1 VVTVEFA
8 DIDGASAP
16 VHGFSASH
24 VASVVFPA
32 ALAWFCRNS
41 FHDLRIPD
49 LMNILKAVSLKIA
62 STLAFALMG
71 AQARYLGSTL
81 PVGEIVFARGLFALI
96 PILLFFG
103 WRGQLR
109 GALKTERRKAHL
121 VRGAFSV
128 VGTFCTFGALARL
141 PIADVTAIA
150 FIAPLITVVFAALI
164 LKEHVHAYRWSAVGV
179 GFCGVILMLSPYFGN
194 HAALT
199 TSMMIG
205 LSLALL
211 NAVSSGGAT
220 IQIRRLTATESSA
233 AIVIFMTLTVMAVSL
248 LTAPFGWRM
257 PAPGPEL
264 YLLIGIGIAGGL
276 GQMLFTESY
285 RFAPASFLAPF
296 DYTAMLWA
304 FLLGF
309 WMFGEVPTPY
319 VVGGAVIVAAAGIFV
334 ILRERH
340 LGLKR
345 LRDTPMSPISTMAD
359 DESDPDAPVTRPLK
373 TIREVA

>member
-1 VVTVEFA
+1 
-8 DIDGASAP
+8 
-16 VHGFSASH
+16 
-24 VASVVFPA
+24 
-32 ALAWFCRNS
+32 
-41 FHDLRIPD
+41 
-49 LMNILKAVSLKIA
+49 MNIFKAVSLKIA
-62 STLAFALMG
+62 STMAFAIMG
-71 AQARYLGSTL
+71 AQGRYLGSAVPL
-81 PVGEIVFARGLFALI
+81 GEIVFCRGLFALI
-96 PILLFFG
+96 PIVLFFG
-103 WRGQLR
+103 WRGQLGDAAR
-109 GALKTERRKAHL
+109 TTRFSAHL
-121 VRGAFSV
+121 VRGSFSV

-141 PIADVTAIA
+141 PIPDVTAIA
-150 FIAPLITVVFAALI
+150 FIAPLITVIFAALF
-164 LKEHVHAYRWSAVGV
+164 LKEKVYVYRWSAVAV
-179 GFCGVILMLSPYFGN
+179 GFSGVILMLSPYFGN

-199 TSMMIG
+199 TSMIIG

-233 AIVIFMTLTVMAVSL
+233 AIVIFMTLTVMAASL

-257 PAPGPEL
+257 PVGGWEIG
-264 YLLIGIGIAGGL
+264 LLVGIGISGGL

-285 RFAPASFLAPF
+285 RYAPASFLAPF

-304 FLLGF
+304 FLVGF

-319 VVGGAVIVAAAGIFV
+319 VVGGAVIVAGAGIFV

-359 DESDPDAPVTRPLK
+359 DEADPDAPVSRPLR
-373 TIREVA
+373 TVREVA

>member
-1 VVTVEFA
+1 
-8 DIDGASAP
+8 
-16 VHGFSASH
+16 
-24 VASVVFPA
+24 
-32 ALAWFCRNS
+32 
-41 FHDLRIPD
+41 
-49 LMNILKAVSLKIA
+49 MNILKAVSLKMA

-71 AQARYLGSTL
+71 AQGRYLGSTV

-109 GALKTERRKAHL
+109 GALQTQRRKAHL
-121 VRGAFSV
+121 VRGIFSV
-128 VGTFCTFGALARL
+128 TGTFCTFGALARL

-179 GFCGVILMLSPYFGN
+179 GFAGVILMLSPYFGN

-199 TSMMIG
+199 TSMMVG
-205 LSLALL
+205 LALALL

-233 AIVIFMTLTVMAVSL
+233 AIVIFMTLTVMVVSL
-248 LTAPFGWRM
+248 LTAPFGWHL
-257 PAPGPEL
+257 PAGGLEIG
-264 YLLIGIGIAGGL
+264 LLVGIGIAGGV

-319 VVGGAVIVAAAGIFV
+319 VVGGAVIVAGAGIFV

-359 DESDPDAPVTRPLK
+359 DEADPDAPVIASLRTA
-373 TIREVA
+373 REIA